1 MQKYINLRTQ
11 KKTQTKE
18 AQDLPHLI
26 RLIIF
31 EKILF

>member
-11 KKTQTKE
+11 KRLQTKE
-18 AQDLPHLI
+18 AQDLPHLM

-31 EKILF
+31 EEILF